1 MLSTNTKKRGRSP
14 SPPSSAPSPPS
25 SAALKAPAMTARAH
39 GALALAEVAVP
50 ELPRPTAP
58 FLVLMLD
65 RSGSMA
71 GTRTSNMLRGVRAL
85 LKLLAAHVPDARV
98 ALVGFHAAARVVF
111 GAGSPA
117 DALGAWAEIELA
129 LYPAGGTDLA
139 AALREGLRVALGSEG
154 RAATLLLL
162 TDGQDPSLGAALLSS
177 PRGEEELDF
186 EPALRVSGIALHLVG
201 ICSDADAAVL
211 ETLGARTGGT
221 FTCIDDTDIQGLMGS
236 LLGLVLDQL
245 PQAARLTI
253 TAASGASGASG
264 GAAEKEI
271 VVLLP
276 ERAVILRSGATVRVP
291 FELIGAFG
299 VEGADVVT
307 IDMRLRL
314 VRVGTVDETER
325 TFETRVAL
333 AASAAAGGG
342 AGGGAVVAAH
352 AQAWYAAA
360 ARAVAGLLIAG
371 EFGAARDEVRQVQ
384 ARLGAIAIA
393 IAEGEGLDG
402 IRAELEALAE
412 RITEAAARD
421 EHTLVRELS
430 ARVASRASTVR
441 NGGVS
446 LGGGVDESPS
456 QSEMRALSL
465 AF

>member
-1 MLSTNTKKRGRSP
+1 
-14 SPPSSAPSPPS
+14 
-25 SAALKAPAMTARAH
+25 MTARAH

-314 VRVGTVDETER
+314 VRVGTVDETEH

-333 AASAAAGGG
+333 AATRQELADARRLVRYYFEREMAARRAAAEAAVVAETDQYFASTPVAGRSPVRAASAAAVIAAPAAAAACGG
-342 AGGGAVVAAH
+342 AGGGGLGPFSTAA
-352 AQAWYAAA
+352 
-360 ARAVAGLLIAG
+360 
-371 EFGAARDEVRQVQ
+371 F
-384 ARLGAIAIA
+384 
-393 IAEGEGLDG
+393 
-402 IRAELEALAE
+402 
-412 RITEAAARD
+412 
-421 EHTLVRELS
+421 
-430 ARVASRASTVR
+430 
-441 NGGVS
+441 
-446 LGGGVDESPS
+446 GGG
-456 QSEMRALSL
+456 
-465 AF
+465 AFGGGGGGGRQTYA

>member
-1 MLSTNTKKRGRSP
+1 
-14 SPPSSAPSPPS
+14 
-25 SAALKAPAMTARAH
+25 MTARAH

-253 TAASGASGASG
+253 TASGASG

-291 FELIGAFG
+291 FELIGA
-299 VEGADVVT
+299 EGAFDDVIR

-333 AASAAAGGG
+333 AASAA

-384 ARLGAIAIA
+384 ARLGAIA